1 MAEYI
6 KSRAFFQKNKD
17 AEKNQKHPIIVC
29 WKLITPNNMGSI
41 LRLADNMACEKVL
54 FVNENPSFKDRNIKK
69 TAQISFKAIGW
80 EFCTPENWKQHIP
93 RGYKLIAIE
102 TTQPSSNLYTS
113 KLPRKSVFLVGNEKV
128 GLDDKPLKEV
138 EKSIY
143 IPMKGHNKSMNV
155 SHALTIVL
163 GEWMRQNY
171 YP

>member
-6 KSRAFFQKNKD
+6 RSREFFQKNKD
-17 AEKNQKHPIIVC
+17 AEKKLEHPIIVC
-29 WKLITPNNMGSI
+29 WKLITPNNLGSV

-54 FVNENPSFKDRNIKK
+54 FVDENPSFKDRNIKK
-69 TAQISFKAIGW
+69 TAQISFKAIEW

-93 RGYKLIAIE
+93 SGYKLIAIE
-102 TTQPSSNLYTS
+102 TAQPSSNLYTS
-113 KLPRKSVFLVGNEKV
+113 KLPGKSVFLVGNEKV

-138 EKSIY
+138 QKSVY

-171 YP
+171 YT